1 MRLWRVAVGVVLLA
15 GALVLTLLAIDLH
28 AWGTRMRDDDLRLRV
43 DQRSIPSWTAGTILP
58 SRLSRSLLAVDDDR
72 ALRRGVT
79 AFRVAY
85 RTGRGL
91 DNGITRQRRRAA
103 AETVLAAVDA
113 SAAHESQAADLVGLL
128 AASGSGTRSLEAS
141 VTSFQNA
148 VRLDPSNVSA
158 QFNLELL
165 LHLLEA
171 HGKRVGPGSATGP
184 RGGREGAGA
193 GTPGSGY

>member
-1 MRLWRVAVGVVLLA
+1 MRVWRVVAGIVLLVGAVVLI
-15 GALVLTLLAIDLH
+15 LLAIDLH
-28 AWGTRMRDDDLRLRV
+28 AWDTRMRDDDLRFRV

-58 SRLSRSLLAVDDDR
+58 LRLSRSLLSVDDDR

-103 AETVLAAVDA
+103 AETVLAAVDG
-113 SAAHESQAADLVGLL
+113 SAAHESQAVDLVGLL

>member
-1 MRLWRVAVGVVLLA
+1 MRAWRVALGGLLLVGAVVL
-15 GALVLTLLAIDLH
+15 VLLAIDVN
-28 AWGTRMRDDDLRLRV
+28 AWSTRLRDDDLRFRV
-43 DQRSIPSWTAGTILP
+43 DQRSVPSWTAGTILP

-72 ALRRGVT
+72 GLRRGVS

-91 DNGITRQRRRAA
+91 DNGITHQRRRAA
-103 AETVLAAVDA
+103 AATVLAGVDG

-128 AASGSGTRSLEAS
+128 ATSGSGTRSLESS
-141 VTSFQNA
+141 VASFQNA

>member
-1 MRLWRVAVGVVLLA
+1 VRPWRVVVAAVLLVGAVLLA
-15 GALVLTLLAIDLH
+15 MLALDVN
-28 AWGTRMRDDDLRLRV
+28 AWSTQLRDDDLRFRV
-43 DQRSIPSWTAGTILP
+43 DQRSVPSWTADTILP
-58 SRLSRSLLAVDDDR
+58 SRVSRSLLAVDDDR
-72 ALRRGVT
+72 ALRQGVA

-103 AETVLAAVDA
+103 AETVLAAVHGSPA
-113 SAAHESQAADLVGLL
+113 YESQAADLVGLL
-128 AASGSGTRSLEAS
+128 AASGSGTRSLESS
-141 VTSFQNA
+141 VASFQNA

>member
-1 MRLWRVAVGVVLLA
+1 MRPWRVAVGGVLLALAVVVVLLA
-15 GALVLTLLAIDLH
+15 LDLGA
-28 AWGTRMRDDDLRLRV
+28 WETRMRSDDLRFRV
-43 DQRSIPSWTAGTILP
+43 DQRSVPTWTADTILP
-58 SRLSRSLLAVDDDR
+58 SRVSRALLAVDDDR
-72 ALRRGVT
+72 ALRQGVA

-85 RTGRGL
+85 RTGRGI

-103 AETVLAAVDA
+103 AETVLARVHR
-113 SAAHESQAADLVGLL
+113 SAAHESQAANLVGLL
-128 AASGSGTRSLEAS
+128 AASGGGTHTLEAS
-141 VTSFQNA
+141 VASFQNA

-184 RGGREGAGA
+184 RGGNQGAGA